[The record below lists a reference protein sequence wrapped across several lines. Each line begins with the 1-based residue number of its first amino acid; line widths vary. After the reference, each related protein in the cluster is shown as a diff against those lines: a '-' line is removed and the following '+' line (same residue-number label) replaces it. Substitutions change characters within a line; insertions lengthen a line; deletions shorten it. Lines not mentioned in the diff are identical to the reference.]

1 MFEARKL
8 YLQRSEISPLWETNI
23 STRFFFFFSSIS
35 ASLTYSIP
43 RQKAQKT
50 EK

>member
-23 STRFFFFFSSIS
+23 STRFFFFLFFYKRFFDLFNSTSES
-35 ASLTYSIP
+35 T
-43 RQKAQKT
+43 KD
-50 EK
+50 